1 MKNIIKVIAIA
12 AVAMSPAVIHGQL
25 LMQQMN
31 EDGVISTTTAT
42 GGDHWQLSGSIHDL
56 SQFSGTGNT
65 AAENPF
71 GWANWV
77 NYGSVE
83 VVDGVWQGTATAV
96 SPQMLTDTNA
106 YSFDMGTYRYLEI
119 TIRKESPI
127 GSGVVRFRK
136 DGNSIATSG
145 QIGNF
150 AIANAAPA
158 DISNKQNTFI
168 LDMHAIAAW
177 TGGNMTGLALQLH
190 EGQGASVIG
199 TTDYLYSVRLSDGI
213 SAIPEPTTYA
223 AILGL
228 VAVACIA
235 LRRRIK

>member
-1 MKNIIKVIAIA
+1 MQNIIKVIAIA
-12 AVAMSPAVIHGQL
+12 AVTMSPAAIYGQS

-31 EDGVISTTTAT
+31 EDGVISTTTAI
-42 GGDHWQLSGSIHDL
+42 GGNHWQLSGSIHDL
-56 SQFSGTGNT
+56 SQFSGND
-65 AAENPF
+65 NPF

-77 NYGSVE
+77 NYGSVS
-83 VVDGVWQGTATAV
+83 VVDGVWQGTATAA

-119 TIRKESPI
+119 TIRKQSEV
-127 GSGVVRFRK
+127 GTGVVRFRK

-158 DISNKQNTFI
+158 NISTKQNTFI
-168 LDMHAIAAW
+168 LDMQEIAAW

-190 EGQGASVIG
+190 EGQGNSVIG

-213 SAIPEPTTYA
+213 SAIPEPTAYA
-223 AILGL
+223 ALLGL